1 MTSFLAFLGHRG
13 EILGDRY
20 EIVDELGHGSFGVV
34 WKARRLKDNEL
45 VALKI
50 PHDQELGEASL
61 RQETDLVRMF
71 NHPNVVKIYDV
82 LTISG
87 WFVIEMELV
96 DGYSLA
102 HYLDGV
108 GPQRPL
114 SFEQILIWTR
124 QILDGL
130 SALHSGSVVHGD
142 IKPQNILIN
151 REGQAKLVDFGTS
164 RRLEDVLVW
173 TKRQGT
179 EPYWAPEVAFD
190 EHRSLVSDV
199 YSLGVVLYEM
209 VTGQMPYKSPYELLA
224 GRIVQRPR
232 EINPDIP
239 LVLEQIIQRAMARKP
254 EERYRNVGAMAA
266 DVDLAFTELHSAPIE
281 RTSERREPS
290 RVGFRMD
297 SSSPLFYLEEAKR
310 YLGENNLHGALKAA
324 EISVNRSG
332 GHPTYLRLLGSI
344 QLKLGYQRQAVET
357 YEKLLAAYQGT
368 YPGRADQFA
377 DVLQRLGKLYT
388 DAKHYR
394 KAIVVY
400 EQLTDIEPD
409 NNYFRFRL
417 AAAYGLDGRYRKA
430 ITLLELVHRQFP
442 DRAVVLSKLGWA
454 HMAQGDI
461 RAGLSYYNQ
470 ALVLDPWDLLSLFEL
485 TRYHFITGDRRIA
498 QGYLERLQKADRDR
512 VYSER
517 IKDFL
522 ESG

>member
-1 MTSFLAFLGHRG
+1 MTPFLAFLGHRG

-20 EIVDELGHGSFGVV
+20 EIMEELGHGSFGVV

-45 VALKI
+45 VAIKI
-50 PHDQELGEASL
+50 PHDQELGEAIL
-61 RQETDLVRMF
+61 RQETDLVRF
-71 NHPNVVKIYDV
+71 FDHPNVVKIYDV
-82 LTISG
+82 LTING

-102 HYLDGV
+102 QYLDGV

-114 SFEQILIWTR
+114 SFEQILIWTH

-142 IKPQNILIN
+142 IKPQNILIS
-151 REGQAKLVDFGTS
+151 RDGQAKLVDFGTS

-179 EPYWAPEVAFD
+179 EPYWAPEVAF
-190 EHRSLVSDV
+190 EERRSLVSDI

-239 LVLEQIIQRAMARKP
+239 LPLEKIIQHAMARKP
-254 EERYRNVGAMAA
+254 EERYRNVLIMAE
-266 DVDLAFTELHSAPIE
+266 DVNLAIAELRSVPVD

-310 YLGENNLHGALKAA
+310 YISENNLNGALKAA
-324 EISVNRSG
+324 ETSVNRSG

-344 QLKLGYQRQAVET
+344 QLKLGYQRQVVET
-357 YEKLLAAYQGT
+357 YEKLLAAYQGAFL
-368 YPGRADQFA
+368 GRSDQIA

-394 KAIVVY
+394 KAIAVY
-400 EQLTDIEPD
+400 EQLTNLEPG
-409 NNYFRFRL
+409 NNYYCFRL
-417 AAAYGLDGRYRKA
+417 AVTYGLDGRYRKA
-430 ITLLELVHRQFP
+430 ITLLESVHRQHP
-442 DRAVVLSKLGWA
+442 DKAIVLSKLGWA
-454 HMAQGDI
+454 YMAQGDTH
-461 RAGLSYYNQ
+461 AGLSYYNQ
-470 ALVLDPWDLLSLFEL
+470 ALVLDPGDLLSLYEL
-485 TRYHFITGDRRIA
+485 ARYHFITGDRDTS
-498 QGYLERLQKADRDR
+498 QKYLDRLRKSDRQSIYTERMQDLAR
-512 VYSER
+512 
-517 IKDFL
+517 
-522 ESG
+522 G